1 MRAGVLFWAT
11 HSKTWNAKLQA
22 LTCRGNG
29 RLRPPLL
36 FVSRLLFTYA
46 LAQKATVVC
55 IVRPAAKI
63 ATWLMAAPFVALS
76 LGTIAADGMAI
87 SNVEIRA
94 GALCTA
100 GFILAAVGCVSLLK
114 RQK

>member
-1 MRAGVLFWAT
+1 
-11 HSKTWNAKLQA
+11 
-22 LTCRGNG
+22 
-29 RLRPPLL
+29 
-36 FVSRLLFTYA
+36 
-46 LAQKATVVC
+46 
-55 IVRPAAKI
+55 
-63 ATWLMAAPFVALS
+63 MAAPFVALS

>member
-1 MRAGVLFWAT
+1 
-11 HSKTWNAKLQA
+11 
-22 LTCRGNG
+22 
-29 RLRPPLL
+29 L

-46 LAQKATVVC
+46 LAQKATIVR

-63 ATWLMAAPFVALS
+63 ATWLIAAPIVALS
-76 LGTIAADGMAI
+76 LGTIAAGGMAI
-87 SNVEIRA
+87 SKVEIRG

-114 RQK
+114 RRK

>member
-1 MRAGVLFWAT
+1 L
-11 HSKTWNAKLQA
+11 
-22 LTCRGNG
+22 
-29 RLRPPLL
+29 
-36 FVSRLLFTYA
+36 
-46 LAQKATVVC
+46 
-55 IVRPAAKI
+55 I
-63 ATWLMAAPFVALS
+63 AAPFVALS

-114 RQK
+114 RRK

>member
-1 MRAGVLFWAT
+1 MRRALVCPCRHRPQCGRDHGLRAQDDVLPNLRADLL
-11 HSKTWNAKLQA
+11 KQ
-22 LTCRGNG
+22 
-29 RLRPPLL
+29 RLSLDRIGPE
-36 FVSRLLFTYA
+36 F
-46 LAQKATVVC
+46 

>member
-1 MRAGVLFWAT
+1 
-11 HSKTWNAKLQA
+11 
-22 LTCRGNG
+22 
-29 RLRPPLL
+29 L

-46 LAQKATVVC
+46 LAQKATIVR

-63 ATWLMAAPFVALS
+63 ATWLIAAPFVALS

-100 GFILAAVGCVSLLK
+100 DFILAAVGCVSLLK
-114 RQK
+114 RRK